1 MRKIL
6 IIIVFLISLNA
17 QAHSQQRVQ
26 GRVVDSLGQGIVGA
40 VIESTLP
47 DDQILGAT
55 TSDAQGNFKIIV
67 SPDSCSLRI
76 THLQYHEIVMKIREK
91 ADLGP
96 ITMYDNVNQVD
107 AIVVQANFIK
117 RRGADYTVSLRNNP
131 VAVNRNALEFMSTLP
146 GVNGLSINGKGSDLY
161 VNGRLIHLPPDEQL
175 KYLSGLRAQDVENIT
190 IIPSGGARY
199 SASHRG
205 GVIRITLRR
214 GDDKLFSGSVTVPLN
229 VNPKNG
235 FISTSIP
242 LTLNY
247 TSPKFASYTF
257 VSPCY
262 LQNEQTENTYYLKNQ
277 TDKQSSLRSFYAI
290 NADQSF
296 VYDINK
302 KHSLGFALNAF
313 IKPNER
319 TISNGVS
326 TSEQDNIIQT
336 NVLNNRTSYYSYG
349 GVATYQYNFGPR
361 GSFLHISGDYLYS
374 KDGNQQSYTSSESG
388 NEFTISNT
396 EKGTYTID
404 ATSDINFKD
413 DKSALSVGLQYLKMD
428 ARQNYSQA
436 GASNSKFL
444 YDEQIYS
451 AYAQFNTSFVDDL
464 LNLSVGLRYEGA
476 GIEWAFTDVEA
487 GRKDSKERFNNL
499 FPSASFTY
507 NMSQKSYL
515 TLDYERSISRP
526 GMWAYNPV
534 VYRES
539 DNVYSVGASHLLP
552 EFDNALSL
560 TQTINQ
566 KHTVALSYIW
576 NNNLYDDVYKSEGDA
591 TYITSE
597 NCGSVQGFRLFAN
610 TKFMIIDKWLEAM
623 ASVSVNYSDFS
634 HSTYGRTKSWDG
646 RFSASLVLRLPKKFL
661 IYVMGEYNTPSTTPI
676 YHRTSIWGMDA
687 GIMKAFGQR
696 MRLKLT
702 GNNILYSR
710 GMTTTSRQA
719 DVYFRNYDRSYF
731 QQISLSLV
739 YNFGSSKLSQVKR
752 AQINSKTQE
761 RGGGE

>member
-1 MRKIL
+1 MRGIL
-6 IIIVFLISLNA
+6 ILIFSLIGLCGY
-17 QAHSQQRVQ
+17 SQESQRIS
-26 GRVVDSLGQGIVGA
+26 GRVMDSLGQGIVGA
-40 VIESTLP
+40 VIESSL
-47 DDQILGAT
+47 QGGESLGAT

-76 THLQYHEIVMKIREK
+76 THLQYHEIVMKITEK

-229 VNPKNG
+229 VNSENG

-313 IKPNER
+313 IKPNESS
-319 TISNGVS
+319 ISNGVS
-326 TSEQDNIIQT
+326 TSEQDNTTKT

-413 DKSALSVGLQYLKMD
+413 DKSFLSVGLQYLKMD

-487 GRKDSKERFNNL
+487 GRKDSKEQFNNL

-507 NMSQKSYL
+507 NMSDKSYL

-526 GMWAYNPV
+526 GMWEYNPV

-552 EFDNALSL
+552 KFENALSL

-597 NCGSVQGFRLFAN
+597 NCGSVQKLRLYADTRF
-610 TKFMIIDKWLEAM
+610 IIVNKWLRGDVSA
-623 ASVSVNYSDFS
+623 SVNYSNFS
-634 HSTYGRTKSWDG
+634 HSVYGRTKTWDG
-646 RFSASLVLRLPKKFL
+646 RISASMTLILPKQFV
-661 IYVMGEYNTPSTTPI
+661 IQVAGYYYTPTTTPI
-676 YHRTSIWGMDA
+676 YHSTSYLGMSA
-687 GIMKAFGQR
+687 GISKYFGKR
-696 MRLKLT
+696 MILT
-702 GNNILYSR
+702 LCGNDLLYSK
-710 GMTTTSRQA
+710 GHTTVSRQS
-719 DVYFRNYDRSYF
+719 DVYFRNYSRNYSR
-731 QQISLSLV
+731 QITLSLV

-752 AQINSKTQE
+752 AQINNKTQE
-761 RGGGE
+761 RGGGK

>member
-47 DDQILGAT
+47 DDQILGAI

-76 THLQYHEIVMKIREK
+76 THLQYKEIVMKITEK

-229 VNPKNG
+229 VNSENG

-526 GMWAYNPV
+526 GMWEYNPV

-552 EFDNALSL
+552 KFENALSL

-576 NNNLYDDVYKSEGDA
+576 NNNLYDNVYKSDGDA

-623 ASVSVNYSDFS
+623 SSVSVNYSDFS

-646 RFSASLVLRLPKKFL
+646 KISALLALRLPKKFI

-676 YHRTSIWGMDA
+676 YHMTSIWGMDA
-687 GIMKAFGQR
+687 GIIKAFGQR
-696 MRLKLT
+696 LRLELT

-719 DVYFRNYDRSYF
+719 DVYFRNYNRSYF
-731 QQISLSLV
+731 QRISLSLV

-761 RGGGE
+761 RDGGK

>member
-67 SPDSCSLRI
+67 SPDSCSLKI

-91 ADLGP
+91 VDLGP

-526 GMWAYNPV
+526 GMWEYNPV

-552 EFDNALSL
+552 KFENALSL
-560 TQTINQ
+560 TQIINQ

-576 NNNLYDDVYKSEGDA
+576 NNNLYDNVYKSDGDA

-752 AQINSKTQE
+752 AQINNKTQE
-761 RGGGE
+761 RGGGK